1 MEKIA
6 INPQRLK
13 WCCETLG
20 ITVSS
25 LFQDVKISEAT
36 LNKAFEH
43 QAVLSINQ
51 LEKIADYFNQSLLF
65 FIEKTEAT
73 AENIYSPA
81 FRTINNQQPIESRKL
96 RKFIANV
103 EKQRKIYLNLLDD
116 LQTPVIVDWQT
127 PLDLSTKHLKPASNA
142 VRQWLNIQ
150 VNDDFEALRE
160 SVENKGVMVI
170 VSNGYDGPWQIDKS
184 DPTRGFCLYY
194 DTLPIIAIKK
204 QQSKGAMAFTLMHEL
219 AHLLLH
225 KTSMLDNQA
234 DFYSYQGRE
243 QEANIFASNLLLPDE
258 LLDRLDVSELR
269 SLTYE
274 DYDDFFQDLKKEC
287 CVSGD
292 AILYRLCTEN
302 KITLLE
308 YQQYRNFKD
317 QQRKQEQAR
326 EKELRQTSIPRKYR
340 HREPVNMFGRRYVNT
355 VLNAKNNEHITLSK
369 ASTYLDNLKIHT
381 LHKLERD
388 FV

>member
-116 LQTPVIVDWQT
+116 LQTPV
-127 PLDLSTKHLKPASNA
+127 
-142 VRQWLNIQ
+142 
-150 VNDDFEALRE
+150 
-160 SVENKGVMVI
+160 
-170 VSNGYDGPWQIDKS
+170 
-184 DPTRGFCLYY
+184 
-194 DTLPIIAIKK
+194 
-204 QQSKGAMAFTLMHEL
+204 
-219 AHLLLH
+219 
-225 KTSMLDNQA
+225 SM
-234 DFYSYQGRE
+234 S
-243 QEANIFASNLLLPDE
+243 
-258 LLDRLDVSELR
+258 
-269 SLTYE
+269 
-274 DYDDFFQDLKKEC
+274 
-287 CVSGD
+287 
-292 AILYRLCTEN
+292 
-302 KITLLE
+302 
-308 YQQYRNFKD
+308 
-317 QQRKQEQAR
+317 
-326 EKELRQTSIPRKYR
+326 
-340 HREPVNMFGRRYVNT
+340 
-355 VLNAKNNEHITLSK
+355 
-369 ASTYLDNLKIHT
+369 
-381 LHKLERD
+381 
-388 FV
+388 

>member
-103 EKQRKIYLNLLDD
+103 EKRNNRQRVIIQTKTTGRIRFVNLPG
-116 LQTPVIVDWQT
+116 PVITIGDNHHN
-127 PLDLSTKHLKPASNA
+127 PL
-142 VRQWLNIQ
+142 
-150 VNDDFEALRE
+150 
-160 SVENKGVMVI
+160 
-170 VSNGYDGPWQIDKS
+170 
-184 DPTRGFCLYY
+184 
-194 DTLPIIAIKK
+194 
-204 QQSKGAMAFTLMHEL
+204 
-219 AHLLLH
+219 
-225 KTSMLDNQA
+225 
-234 DFYSYQGRE
+234 
-243 QEANIFASNLLLPDE
+243 IFN
-258 LLDRLDVSELR
+258 RL
-269 SLTYE
+269 T
-274 DYDDFFQDLKKEC
+274 
-287 CVSGD
+287 
-292 AILYRLCTEN
+292 
-302 KITLLE
+302 
-308 YQQYRNFKD
+308 
-317 QQRKQEQAR
+317 QR
-326 EKELRQTSIPRKYR
+326 
-340 HREPVNMFGRRYVNT
+340 
-355 VLNAKNNEHITLSK
+355 
-369 ASTYLDNLKIHT
+369 LKIRIGAFAIT
-381 LHKLERD
+381 QNQYAG
-388 FV
+388 

>member
-1 MEKIA
+1 M
-6 INPQRLK
+6 
-13 WCCETLG
+13 
-20 ITVSS
+20 SS

-36 LNKAFEH
+36 LNKAFER

-116 LQTPVIVDWQT
+116 LQIPVIVDWQT
-127 PLDLSTKHLKPASNA
+127 PLDLSTKHLKPASNT

-160 SVENKGVMVI
+160 SVENKGIMVI
-170 VSNGYDGPWQIDKS
+170 VSNGYNGPWQIDKS

-194 DTLPIIAIKK
+194 DMLPIIAIKK
-204 QQSKGAMAFTLMHEL
+204 QSKGAMAFTLMHEL

-258 LLDRLDVSELR
+258 LLNRLDVSELR

-302 KITLLE
+302 KITPLE

-326 EKELRQTSIPRKYR
+326 EKELRQPPIPRKYR